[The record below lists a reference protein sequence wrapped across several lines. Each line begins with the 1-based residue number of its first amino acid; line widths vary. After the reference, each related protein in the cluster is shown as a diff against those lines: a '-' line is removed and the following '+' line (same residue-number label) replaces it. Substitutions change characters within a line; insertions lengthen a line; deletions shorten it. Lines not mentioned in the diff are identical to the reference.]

1 MPSPR
6 KRKLRKEVGRIS
18 LKHEDNL
25 VPTGSAGQETAF
37 NMGAYGSEA
46 AVAEGYS
53 LEGGRE
59 EGRLFENGDAL
70 KITDALS
77 SEDGNLATGESQ
89 LHVLW
94 AGNDIKHYWMDYYTN
109 HNVVASP
116 LTEQHGI
123 IYSSD
128 GPRADYMPGY
138 EELSGSAVEF
148 FIKPNIGGDAW
159 GTSADDDV
167 VITISGTIAPDDELS
182 LYSTGSGQSPLVL
195 IDGTSGGT
203 IAATVTASYDAS
215 GDADDNDLGFFV
227 RWHVK
232 SDPTTDAA
240 KNAYK
245 GFVISWSG
253 SQDGPYHGG

>member
-6 KRKLRKEVGRIS
+6 KRKLRKEVGRVADRHAS
-18 LKHEDNL
+18 DL
-25 VPTGSAGQETAF
+25 VPTGSAGLDSAF
-37 NMGAYGSEA
+37 EMGAYGSTA
-46 AVAEGYS
+46 AVASGYS

-59 EGRLFENGDAL
+59 QGRLFESGDSL

-77 SEDGNLATGESQ
+77 SEDSVLATGESQ

-94 AGNDIKHYWMDYYTN
+94 AGNDITHYWMDHYSNTTS
-109 HNVVASP
+109 ASP
-116 LTEQHGI
+116 VTNQHGI

-148 FIKPNIGGDAW
+148 FFKPTVDGVAW
-159 GTSADDDV
+159 SASDKV

-182 LYSTGSGQSPLVL
+182 LFQTGTAGASADNL

-203 IAATVTASYDAS
+203 IAATVTASFDNAGSDAN
-215 GDADDNDLGFFV
+215 DAGFFV

-240 KNAYK
+240 KQAYK
-245 GFVISWSG
+245 GFVVSWSL
-253 SQDGPYHGG
+253 SLIHI